1 VATSSERKPISAESA
16 PGRNFV
22 TFKEPTVPT
31 IYADG
36 VGGMIL
42 GPTICKMDLFTTVAA
57 TEAKPDDPLGPR
69 ETREVIGVLA
79 MPTNQLVEMCFN
91 ILNAVRQNGTGLLA
105 ASEAH
110 KGQLAAFLKS
120 GS

>member
-1 VATSSERKPISAESA
+1 MTTSSERKPIASESA

-22 TFKEPTVPT
+22 TYKEPTVPT

-42 GPTICKMDLFTTVAA
+42 GPTVCKMDLFTTVAA
-57 TEAKPDDPLGPR
+57 EAKPGDPLGPR
-69 ETREVIGVLA
+69 ETREVIGVLV

-91 ILNAVRQNGTGLLA
+91 ILNAVKQNGAGLLA
-105 ASEAH
+105 GSDAH
-110 KGQLAAFLKS
+110 RGQLATFLKS